1 LSRRSRILFLLL
13 VITQVA
19 HSVEEYVTRLYEV
32 FAPARFVSGLVSD
45 NLAVGFVIVNA
56 IIIMAGIWC
65 YLGPVRS
72 GRDAAWPVAWLWTVI
87 EVANGIAHIV
97 FAVVAGGYFSGAATA
112 VVLVCSA
119 TYLGI
124 SLRIDRYLGRPS

>member
-19 HSVEEYVTRLYEV
+19 HSVEEYVTRLYQI

-45 NLAVGFVIVNA
+45 DLAVGFVIVNA

-87 EVANGIAHIV
+87 ELANGIGHIV
-97 FAVVAGGYFSGAATA
+97 FAVLAGGYFSGALTA
-112 VVLVCSA
+112 VVLVCTA
-119 TYLGI
+119 TCLGI
-124 SLRIDRYLGRPS
+124 SLRMDRYVG